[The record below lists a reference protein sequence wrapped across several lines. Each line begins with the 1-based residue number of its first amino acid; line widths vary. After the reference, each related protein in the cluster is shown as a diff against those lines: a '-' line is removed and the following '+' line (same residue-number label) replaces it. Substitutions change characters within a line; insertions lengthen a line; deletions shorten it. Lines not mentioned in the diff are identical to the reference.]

1 MIRSKI
7 LDMADLNRDDLAQVN
22 SLFNAHF
29 GPNWPEVPCRRWE
42 YCCAILFSGVLS
54 AKGSALDIGCGGSI
68 FPVFLKEVAGCD
80 VVAMDPQITNH
91 DVTGIHYRNGSMIDL
106 GNYKEQ
112 FDTIFA
118 MSSIEH
124 VNAGAYAIDGM
135 EFDTGDTLAMLE
147 MCNALKPGG
156 ALVIT
161 TDFADR
167 YYQPPGLW
175 PNGHHRIYDL
185 KSLYER
191 LIIPAI
197 NDCRISFFEDADLER
212 QSWSDLREIEPIGYD
227 YTEMILT
234 LKKDSADKKE

>member
-7 LDMADLNRDDLAQVN
+7 LDMGDLNREDLNQVN
-22 SLFNAHF
+22 VLLNSKF
-29 GPNWPEVPCRRWE
+29 GANWPEVPCRRWE

-54 AKGSALDIGCGGSI
+54 TKGSALDIGCGGSI
-68 FPVFLKEVAGCD
+68 FPVILKEIAGCE
-80 VVAMDPQITNH
+80 VVAMDPQVTNQ
-91 DVTGIHYRNGSMIDL
+91 DVNDIHYRNGSMTDL
-106 GNYKEQ
+106 GAYKEQ

-147 MCNALKPGG
+147 MCKALKPGG
-156 ALVIT
+156 VLVVT

-185 KSLYER
+185 ESLYDR
-191 LIIPAI
+191 LILPAI
-197 NDCRISFFEDADLER
+197 KNYKMSPFGDMDLDKHDW
-212 QSWSDLREIEPIGYD
+212 QNIREIEPIEYD

-234 LKKDSADKKE
+234 MKKAA